1 MKLNNTC
8 TLRTAAKL
16 KHNSKIVQLYATYV
30 EGINQDNRK
39 GGGKVWRRRG
49 WERVGAER
57 GGRVRKVEGKGR
69 YKEGD

>member
-8 TLRTAAKL
+8 TLRMAAKL

-39 GGGKVWRRRG
+39 GEGKCGEGGGGKEWVQKG
-49 WERVGAER
+49 E
-57 GGRVRKVEGKGR
+57 GG
-69 YKEGD
+69 